1 MRRDETRRDDT
12 KNRLHKNENKA
23 RQGKARQDDH
33 VCSGGGEVKGG
44 RQPDESGSVN
54 ECEFSD
60 LLVDGVLHCEFE
72 FGFDFGWV

>member
-1 MRRDETRRDDT
+1 MRQDETIQRTGCTRT
-12 KNRLHKNENKA
+12 RT

-72 FGFDFGWV
+72 FGFDFGLV